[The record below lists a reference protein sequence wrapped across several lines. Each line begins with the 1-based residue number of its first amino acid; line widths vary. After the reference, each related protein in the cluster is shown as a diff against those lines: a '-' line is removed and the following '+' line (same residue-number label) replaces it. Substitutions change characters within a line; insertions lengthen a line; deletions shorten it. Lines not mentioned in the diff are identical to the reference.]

1 MNWVKN
7 HIDPEKLWMQYAF
20 ALCVVIGLLASI
32 HFVNGALIKHDQHA
46 LEVVNASGE
55 LAIQSQRILL
65 LAMRADDAALEQL
78 PALVKEFETTH
89 LSLLHNEFWSPA
101 LQDHYFSGQ
110 NPLNAQMRQFSDL
123 ANQLTV
129 FPADQ
134 RARIVLD
141 MQDQYGPMGLFDALQ
156 KTVDLF
162 DAEAKAGTMHL
173 QGLLQKIL
181 AISVVVLIAEAL
193 LIFLPAHLTVKS
205 VFMELRNKTEV
216 LCSSQ
221 DQLRRM
227 NEKLS
232 HLVNH
237 DPLTGLPN
245 RACMATY
252 ISNHIGQA
260 SPTEMGVLFVGLD
273 GFKAINDTIGH
284 ENADIL
290 LIAVAG
296 RLRNCVDDDDLVAR
310 IGGDEFILT
319 TPEPPEELVKRVQA
333 TLGDPFAIDGRSV
346 NVTSSI
352 GYLTAYHGNYGSDQI
367 LGNVGIALQAA
378 KSAGGRQAIAFT
390 QALRDEFA
398 TMQQLQLEL
407 REAIELGQ
415 IEPWFQ
421 PQVNLADGTL
431 RGTEVLA
438 RWRHPERGM
447 LTPDKFLPAAER
459 AGLIIELDHAIWR
472 AAIGCASQWQTQG
485 IWRPTISLNAAP
497 DTISD
502 PFLIE
507 RLLKQMHSSDLNLD
521 QIIIEVL
528 ETTLI
533 EGADDMAAINIDGL
547 AECGMALELDD
558 FGTGYASLSRLTQL
572 PLSGIK
578 LDRSLV
584 APLPDQAAD
593 SVVRAIL
600 ALATELGLEVV
611 AEGIEEDEQADH
623 LNARGC
629 AIGQGYGFA
638 RPMPPADFDQWLRTQ
653 AKTPTNNSGTSQAL
667 PMRA

>member
-1 MNWVKN
+1 VVAGGRLRKLGRGGGVEPPLIVAVSSNPHRKTLILPEDCNLNLISVLNANGLGLMGFAGGLRAVGMNWVKN

-20 ALCVVIGLLASI
+20 ALCVTIGMLVSI
-32 HFVNGALIKHDQHA
+32 YAVNNALIQHNQRA
-46 LEVVNASGE
+46 IQTVNASDD
-55 LAIQSQRILL
+55 LTVQSQRILL
-65 LAMRADDAALEQL
+65 LAMKADDAAMKQIPE
-78 PALVKEFETTH
+78 LVRQFETSH
-89 LSLLHNEFWSPA
+89 LSLLQGDFWSSA
-101 LQDHYFSGQ
+101 LQEHYFSGE
-110 NPLNAQMRQFSDL
+110 NPLNAQVREFADL
-123 ANQLTV
+123 AIQLTA
-129 FPADQ
+129 FPPDRRPQLISELRDRHGA
-134 RARIVLD
+134 
-141 MQDQYGPMGLFDALQ
+141 MGLFDGLQ
-156 KTVDLF
+156 KTASLF
-162 DAEAKAGTMHL
+162 GAEAEVGTTYL

-181 AISVVVLIAEAL
+181 ALSAVVLVAEAL

-205 VFMELRNKTEV
+205 VFKELRNKTEV
-216 LCSSQ
+216 LCGSQ

-245 RACMATY
+245 RACMASY
-252 ISNHIGQA
+252 INDHVDPA
-260 SPTEMGVLFVGLD
+260 SAIEMGVLFVGLD

-296 RLRNCVDDDDLVAR
+296 RLRNCVDDDDMVAR

-319 TPEPPEELVKRVQA
+319 TAEPPEELAKRVLS
-333 TLGDPFAIDGRSV
+333 TLSDPFSIDGRNV
-346 NVTSSI
+346 NISSSI
-352 GYLTAYHGNYGSDQI
+352 GYLTAYHGNYEPDQI
-367 LGNVGIALQAA
+367 LGNAGIAMQTA
-378 KSAGGRQAIAFT
+378 KSAGGRQAVAFT
-390 QALRDEFA
+390 QAMRDDTA

-421 PQVNLADGTL
+421 PQVNLADGSL
-431 RGTEVLA
+431 PGTEVLA
-438 RWRHPERGM
+438 RWRHPKRGL

-472 AAIGCASQWQTQG
+472 AAIGCANQWQTDG
-485 IWRPTISLNAAP
+485 VWHPTISLNAAP

-507 RLLKQMHSSDLNLD
+507 RLLKQMHASDLNLD

-528 ETTLI
+528 ETTVI
-533 EGADDMAAINIDGL
+533 EGSDDMAAINIDGL

-572 PLSGIK
+572 PLTGLK
-578 LDRSLV
+578 LDR
-584 APLPDQAAD
+584 
-593 SVVRAIL
+593 
-600 ALATELGLEVV
+600 
-611 AEGIEEDEQADH
+611 
-623 LNARGC
+623 
-629 AIGQGYGFA
+629 
-638 RPMPPADFDQWLRTQ
+638 
-653 AKTPTNNSGTSQAL
+653 
-667 PMRA
+667 